1 MKHFLVGLVLNM
13 VIGGILFILFIF
25 TPKTPVQPNYKVYY
39 EYNVYRQ
46 YIKLNSGY
54 YKVIADT
61 IPVDTVYVEI
71 K

>member
-1 MKHFLVGLVLNM
+1 MKYFLIGLILN
-13 VIGGILFILFIF
+13 IILFAVLFIMF
-25 TPKTPVQPNYKVYY
+25 KATNSSLVQPKYKVCY

-46 YIKLNSGY
+46 YIKLNNGY

-61 IPVDTVYVEI
+61 IAVDTVYTQI